1 MGDSVLEQK
10 QLKPVG
16 LRYART
22 LQIAVRTAIM
32 LGVEHP
38 VTSGP
43 IQQSF
48 DQLILILKQTREL
61 VIGFVDDRLML
72 NNLLTKESGVA
83 HLENEFLKRGIGAV
97 RFEPGLTLARYRQV
111 VGVLSTAPK
120 LIAAQGGPRVFLE
133 QNAIDGIQFFPTS
146 KDKKRTEEGD
156 TILESDAATYLR
168 THDVKESL
176 PAVAME
182 AMGLLFESAGL
193 VRPPGV
199 GGPDDIMNLIGPT
212 LQTALTQQHGDP
224 YKAYTAL
231 ARLLQGMKPDL
242 VLSAFPP
249 ERRAELSAMPPD
261 ELATELIADTA
272 LTWAS
277 QRLSTAPK
285 SADAYVVEEDV
296 VRVLARSLYATQMAE
311 KLAAKLARFV
321 REYSF
326 PQQTYEKIQD
336 ELRWVALPPD
346 RKQARLLETRRYSR
360 TEFLRLMDHL
370 KERIAK
376 GRIDDAV
383 ALANHYLG
391 ILGMPADEVQPEEL
405 SRLTE
410 LINLVAGPGAEFA
423 QTATE
428 RLIPEVQG
436 TTFQGFKHFQLV
448 NALAALAQTASLY
461 ENYEQVQRIGL
472 VLEKLIAQD
481 LETHS
486 GCCGRILPRLLL
498 PPQIERIIE
507 IYLQKRDDSAWAQ
520 SAAIMLRRTGSGGLE
535 LVFHRLENEK
545 QGGNRLAL
553 LRLLGR
559 AGQTGIE
566 VARRR
571 LADERWYVVR
581 NACVV
586 LSELRDPELLPQL
599 APALRHPDERVQQ
612 AAVTAILKSRLAGR
626 GQVLAGALG
635 ALGGHVLE
643 TALDELMFLK
653 DPAMLADLEKFIFS
667 AGSARTS
674 VLQSAIQVVAAIEGE
689 RSSEILVRVL
699 ADSNLAGPIRR
710 MAGVALGRRQS
721 EHTRSLMEQAASGP
735 HADDLL
741 AEYLRAAESKK

>member
-1 MGDSVLEQK
+1 MA
-10 QLKPVG
+10 G

-38 VTSGP
+38 VTAGP

-48 DQLILILKQTREL
+48 DQLIFLLKQAREL

-72 NNLLTKESGVA
+72 NNLLTKDMGVA

-97 RFEPGLTLARYRQV
+97 RFEPGLTLARYRHV
-111 VGVLSTAPK
+111 VGVLSTSPK
-120 LIAAQGGPRVFLE
+120 LIAAQGGARIFLE
-133 QNAIDGIQFFPTS
+133 QNAIDGIQFFPSS

-156 TILESDAATYLR
+156 TLLETDAATYLR
-168 THDVKESL
+168 THDAKESI
-176 PAVAME
+176 PTVAME
-182 AMGLLFESAGL
+182 AMGLLFESAGMA
-193 VRPPGV
+193 RPPGI

-212 LQTALTQQHGDP
+212 LQAALTQQHGDP

-231 ARLLQGMKPDL
+231 ARLLQGMKPDFA
-242 VLSAFPP
+242 LSAFPA
-249 ERRAELSAMPPD
+249 ERRAELSAMPAN

-277 QRLSTAPK
+277 QRLASAPK

-311 KLAAKLARFV
+311 QLATKLARFV

-346 RKQARLLETRRYSR
+346 RKQARLLEVQRYSR
-360 TEFLRLMDHL
+360 AEFLRLMDHI

-376 GRIDDAV
+376 GRIGDAV
-383 ALANHYLG
+383 AIAKHYLG
-391 ILGMPADEVQPEEL
+391 VLSLPAEEVQPEEL

-410 LINLVAGPGAEFA
+410 LINLVAGPSTEFA
-423 QTATE
+423 QAATE

-436 TTFQGFKHFQLV
+436 TNFLGFKHFQLV
-448 NALAALAQTASLY
+448 NALATLAQTASIY

-472 VLEKLIAQD
+472 VLDKLIAQD
-481 LETHS
+481 PDTHS
-486 GCCGRILPRLLL
+486 TCCRRILPRLLL
-498 PPQIERIIE
+498 PPQIERVIE

-520 SAAIMLRRTGSGGLE
+520 TATTLLRRTGTGGLE
-535 LVFHRLENEK
+535 LIFQRLESDK

-553 LRLLGR
+553 LRLLAR
-559 AGQTGIE
+559 TGQTGIE

-571 LADERWYVVR
+571 LTDERWYVVR

-586 LSELRDPELLPQL
+586 LSELRDPELLAQL
-599 APALRHPDERVQQ
+599 APALHHPDERVQQ
-612 AAVTAILKSRLAGR
+612 AAVTAVLKSRLPGR
-626 GQVLAGALG
+626 GQVLARALA

-653 DPAMLADLEKFIFS
+653 DPATLDDLEKFIFGS
-667 AGSARTS
+667 SSARMS
-674 VLQSAIQVVAAIEGE
+674 VLQSAVQVVAAIAGE

-699 ADSNLAGPIRR
+699 ASSNLSASIRR
-710 MAGVALGRRQS
+710 MAGTALSRRQS
-721 EHTRSLMEQAASGP
+721 DHTRALLEQAAHSA
-735 HADDLL
+735 HADSLL
-741 AEYLRAAESKK
+741 AEYLRAPESKR